1 MNTNFI
7 KEISADEIKLLKPL
21 MESLAN
27 HHNNVSANF
36 KGTYPRH
43 SDKDRISRFELELNH
58 KTSRAF
64 CVYENDNIVGVI
76 KIDIKN
82 KDGVIDYFV
91 VLESCRNFVVLES
104 CRNKGYGKALMD
116 KALDTFSKNG
126 VTNIELHV
134 VYGNDVINFY
144 EKYGFKKQSYIME
157 LRRD

>member
-1 MNTNFI
+1 MNTNSI

-43 SDKDRISRFELELNH
+43 SDEDRISRFELELNH
-58 KTSRAF
+58 NTSKAF
-64 CVYENDNIVGVI
+64 CVYENDKIVGVI

-91 VLESCRNFVVLES
+91 VLESCRN
-104 CRNKGYGKALMD
+104 KGYGKTLMD
-116 KALDTFSKNG
+116 KALDTFSKYG